1 MKTFYSAEDIEA
13 LAAQGITE
21 LRLDEDTVLTH
32 LARDT
37 AQRLGVALV
46 SGAPAARAASSAAAL
61 SPSPRSTPSMGA
73 KPKGCQH
80 GPLTGRSSGRGGSAG
95 SSDGTVS
102 ELIGLV
108 RQLADKGSKS

>member
-1 MKTFYSAEDIEA
+1 MKTFYSAEDIET

-21 LRLDEDTVLTH
+21 LRLDEDAVLTH

-37 AQRLGVALV
+37 AQKLGIALV
-46 SGAPAARAASSAAAL
+46 FGGAAPRAAAKAAAPG
-61 SPSPRSTPSMGA
+61 PSPRPAPAVGA

-80 GPLTGRSSGRGGSAG
+80 GPLGDRSPGGGGRAG
-95 SSDGTVS
+95 SSDKTVN

-108 RQLADKGSKS
+108 RQLADKGKA

>member
-21 LRLDEDTVLTH
+21 LRVDEDAVLTH
-32 LARDT
+32 LARET
-37 AQRLGVALV
+37 AQRLGISLVAAG
-46 SGAPAARAASSAAAL
+46 SAARPAPSVVAPSS
-61 SPSPRSTPSMGA
+61 SPRSAPPLGA

-80 GPLTGRSSGRGGSAG
+80 GPVTGDASRGAG
-95 SSDGTVS
+95 GARSSDGTVN

-108 RQLADKGSKS
+108 KKLADKDAKS

>member
-1 MKTFYSAEDIEA
+1 MKTFYSAEDMEA

-37 AQRLGVALV
+37 AQKLGISLV
-46 SGAPAARAASSAAAL
+46 YGGAVARAASTPASSASA
-61 SPSPRSTPSMGA
+61 PRPVLTSGA

-80 GPLTGRSSGRGGSAG
+80 GPLGSRSSGGGASAG
-95 SSDGTVS
+95 SSDKTVS

-108 RQLADKGSKS
+108 RQLADKDKS

>member
-37 AQRLGVALV
+37 AQKLGIALV
-46 SGAPAARAASSAAAL
+46 YGVPGPRAVPSTVTSGSSSRPAPSLA
-61 SPSPRSTPSMGA
+61 A

-80 GPLTGRSSGRGGSAG
+80 GPLGGRSSGGGGGTGGS
-95 SSDGTVS
+95 DKTVS

-108 RQLADKGSKS
+108 RQLADKGKS

>member
-21 LRLDEDTVLTH
+21 LRVDEDAVLTH

-37 AQRLGVALV
+37 AQRLGISLV
-46 SGAPAARAASSAAAL
+46 SAFSAPRAASSAAA
-61 SPSPRSTPSMGA
+61 PSSFPRSTPSLGA

-80 GPLTGRSSGRGGSAG
+80 GPVTGRAPGGGAG
-95 SSDGTVS
+95 AHSSDGTVN

-108 RQLADKGSKS
+108 RKLADKDAKS

>member
-1 MKTFYSAEDIEA
+1 MKTFYSAEDLEA

-32 LARDT
+32 LARER
-37 AQRLGVALV
+37 AQRLGISLV
-46 SGAPAARAASSAAAL
+46 YGTTAPRSASAAVPPA
-61 SPSPRSTPSMGA
+61 SSPRSTPSRGA

-80 GPLTGRSSGRGGSAG
+80 GPLTGPASGGGRSAG
-95 SSDGTVS
+95 SSDGTVN

-108 RQLADKGSKS
+108 RKMADKD

>member
-37 AQRLGVALV
+37 AQKLGISLV
-46 SGAPAARAASSAAAL
+46 TGAPAPRAASSAVTVG
-61 SPSPRSTPSMGA
+61 PSPRPAQPLAA

-80 GPLTGRSSGRGGSAG
+80 GPLAGRSPGAGASAG
-95 SSDGTVS
+95 SSDKTVS

-108 RQLADKGSKS
+108 RQLADKDKS

>member
-21 LRLDEDTVLTH
+21 LRLDADAVLTH

-37 AQRLGVALV
+37 AQRLGIALV
-46 SGAPAARAASSAAAL
+46 SGPSTPRAASSAVTSGPPARPAA
-61 SPSPRSTPSMGA
+61 PMAA

-80 GPLTGRSSGRGGSAG
+80 GPLTGRTPARGGSAG
-95 SSDGTVS
+95 SSDKTVN
-102 ELIGLV
+102 ELIDLV
-108 RQLADKGSKS
+108 KQLADRGKD

>member
-37 AQRLGVALV
+37 AQRLGISLV
-46 SGAPAARAASSAAAL
+46 YRASAPRAAPAAVPPSPPSRSAAPL
-61 SPSPRSTPSMGA
+61 GA

-80 GPLTGRSSGRGGSAG
+80 GPLTGRSSGGGRSAG
-95 SSDGTVS
+95 SSDGTVN

-108 RQLADKGSKS
+108 RQLADKG

>member
-1 MKTFYSAEDIEA
+1 MKIFYSAEDIEA

-32 LARDT
+32 LARDM
-37 AQRLGVALV
+37 AQRLGISLV
-46 SGAPAARAASSAAAL
+46 YGGPIPPAVSTTVSVGSAPWMA
-61 SPSPRSTPSMGA
+61 PSVSA

-80 GPLTGRSSGRGGSAG
+80 GPLGGRSSGGGGSAG
-95 SSDGTVS
+95 SSDRTVN

-108 RQLADKGSKS
+108 RQLADKGKS

>member
-1 MKTFYSAEDIEA
+1 MKTFYSAEDVEA

-37 AQRLGVALV
+37 AQKLGISLV
-46 SGAPAARAASSAAAL
+46 HGGADPRGIPNAATPGLAARPA
-61 SPSPRSTPSMGA
+61 PSIGA

-80 GPLTGRSSGRGGSAG
+80 GPLVGRSPGGGGSEG
-95 SSDGTVS
+95 SSDKTVS

-108 RQLADKGSKS
+108 RRLADEGKS

>member
-1 MKTFYSAEDIEA
+1 MKTFYSAEDLEN

-21 LRLDEDTVLTH
+21 LKLDEDTVLTH

-37 AQRLGVALV
+37 AQRLGISLV
-46 SGAPAARAASSAAAL
+46 YGASAPRAASDVMPPSSSSRSAA
-61 SPSPRSTPSMGA
+61 PQGA

-80 GPLTGRSSGRGGSAG
+80 GPLTGRSSGGGRSAG

-108 RQLADKGSKS
+108 RQLADKD

>member
-1 MKTFYSAEDIEA
+1 MKTFYSAEDIET

-21 LRLDEDTVLTH
+21 LRLNEDTVLTH

-37 AQRLGVALV
+37 AQKLGIALV
-46 SGAPAARAASSAAAL
+46 YAGAAPRAASTAVTSG
-61 SPSPRSTPSMGA
+61 SSPRLAPSLAA

-80 GPLTGRSSGRGGSAG
+80 GPLAGRSSGGGGSAG
-95 SSDGTVS
+95 SSDKTVS

-108 RQLADKGSKS
+108 RQLADKGKS

>member
-1 MKTFYSAEDIEA
+1 MKTFYSAEDIEI

-37 AQRLGVALV
+37 AQKLGISLV
-46 SGAPAARAASSAAAL
+46 YGGVTPRSVSSAVTPASSPRPA
-61 SPSPRSTPSMGA
+61 PSLGA

-80 GPLTGRSSGRGGSAG
+80 GPLAGRSSGGGGSVGG
-95 SSDGTVS
+95 SDKTVS

-108 RQLADKGSKS
+108 RQLADKGKS